1 MTLQPSGSLSFSQIA
16 AEFGGSIPHSISE
29 YYKSGANVP
38 AQVLRA
44 ADATNLSGSVSD
56 VRGGSYTTA
65 PVINSGGVFYKHVRW
80 ADNGG
85 TGTGDVT
92 FQLNKTATYSWHFS
106 YYIQNATQTANHKL
120 YVNNSLIVDQD
131 LTAGN
136 SSSSASGTFSA
147 NAYDTIRITC
157 SWPSAGWAS
166 SSVRIGGSTTNNDQV
181 YQAVNP
187 NIPTSGSLRVGNF
200 YSGTNN

>member
-65 PVINSGGVFYKHVRW
+65 PVINSGGVF
-80 ADNGG
+80 
-85 TGTGDVT
+85 
-92 FQLNKTATYSWHFS
+92 
-106 YYIQNATQTANHKL
+106 
-120 YVNNSLIVDQD
+120 
-131 LTAGN
+131 
-136 SSSSASGTFSA
+136 
-147 NAYDTIRITC
+147 
-157 SWPSAGWAS
+157 
-166 SSVRIGGSTTNNDQV
+166 
-181 YQAVNP
+181 
-187 NIPTSGSLRVGNF
+187 
-200 YSGTNN
+200 

>member
-16 AEFGGSIPHSISE
+16 AEFGGSTPHSISE
-29 YYKSGANVP
+29 YYQSGANVP

-56 VRGGSYTTA
+56 VRGGIYTTA

-120 YVNNSLIVDQD
+120 YVNNADSRPD

-136 SSSSASGTFSA
+136 SSASASGTFSA
-147 NAYDTIRITC
+147 NAET
-157 SWPSAGWAS
+157 PSGLL
-166 SSVRIGGSTTNNDQV
+166 VPGRLQGGHPAPFELAEVQRTMTRFTRQ
-181 YQAVNP
+181 
-187 NIPTSGSLRVGNF
+187 
-200 YSGTNN
+200 